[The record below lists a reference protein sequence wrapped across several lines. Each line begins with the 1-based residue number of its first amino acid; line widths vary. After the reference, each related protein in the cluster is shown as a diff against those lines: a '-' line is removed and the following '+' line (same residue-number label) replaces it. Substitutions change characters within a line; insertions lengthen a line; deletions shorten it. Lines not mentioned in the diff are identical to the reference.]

1 MTRLLHLLQNL
12 SRELPRVLF
21 GQRLDGQSGVAG
33 KAASPS
39 RPPLEQFRASRREQQ
54 QRNVTDTRSQ
64 HFQQVEHAVVGPVD
78 VLEDEHRRPLRRK
91 RLDHT
96 ARRVEKG
103 LAVTDTALASQT
115 DQQRDVRSDL
125 VGVAVDQFCNRGVE
139 LFGSA
144 ADLVR
149 VEDPRH
155 LLDLR
160 SESPVREHLAVGKR
174 SSRNHTRALSGGKPP
189 ELGGETGL
197 ADSRRAEERY

>member
-1 MTRLLHLLQNL
+1 
-12 SRELPRVLF
+12 
-21 GQRLDGQSGVAG
+21 
-33 KAASPS
+33 
-39 RPPLEQFRASRREQQ
+39 
-54 QRNVTDTRSQ
+54 
-64 HFQQVEHAVVGPVD
+64 
-78 VLEDEHRRPLRRK
+78 EDEHGRSLRCK

-96 ARRVEKG
+96 ARRVEKR

-160 SESPVREHLAVGKR
+160 SESPVREDLAVGKR
-174 SSRNHTRALSGGKPP
+174 SSRDHTRTLSGGKLR
-189 ELGGETGL
+189 ELAGEARL
-197 ADSRRAEERY
+197 AD